1 MSNDRSLGEFEQI
14 VLLAVLRLG
23 DQAYGVTVLDE
34 IAAKTVECPAFYVP
48 VLMRETGRKGA
59 DDGEGQEAYT

>member
-1 MSNDRSLGEFEQI
+1 MLYKILNGAASGWTAGLPENESLSFRKRLPNRSE
-14 VLLAVLRLG
+14 AM
-23 DQAYGVTVLDE
+23 
-34 IAAKTVECPAFYVP
+34 KMECPAFYVP